1 MQHQNLF
8 VFDIETIPDLA
19 AAKRLLNL
27 DSDDKNELRQ
37 ALTNYHLKITDG
49 KNSFLR
55 QPFWQVITISFL
67 EAEITYDFNGQE
79 FYHLKDIRSGGD
91 LSSLETDLVRGFFS
105 HLKKNPSRLVSFNGK
120 NFDLPVLKYAAMKH
134 EIEASW
140 LYKMGDK
147 WNNYNQ
153 KYALNW
159 HCDLADAFSDFG
171 ASAKVKM
178 NELCAA
184 FNLPGKI
191 GVDGA
196 QVMEMFDQGKLTEIR
211 NYCESD
217 VINTYLLFLVYQH
230 HIGSISKESFTKC
243 REDLRQFLEKNSKD
257 KKHFGEFLENY
268 TKIDFYQ
275 KDKVKRE

>member
-19 AAKRLLNL
+19 AARNLL
-27 DSDDKNELRQ
+27 DMQEAADKEVKE
-37 ALTNYHLKITDG
+37 AIIKYHLDLTDQ

-55 QPFWQVITISFL
+55 QPFHKIIAISFL
-67 EAEITYDFNGQE
+67 QAEIIRDFNGQE
-79 FYHLKDIRSGGD
+79 FYNIIDIRSGGD
-91 LSSLETDLVRGFFS
+91 LLSSEADLVKGFFA
-105 HLKKNPSRLVSFNGK
+105 HLKKNFSRLVSFNGK

-134 EIEASW
+134 EIEAGW

-153 KYALNW
+153 RYSLDW

-191 GVDGA
+191 GVDGSM
-196 QVMEMFDQGKLTEIR
+196 VEEFFYQGRLQEIR
-211 NYCESD
+211 DYCETD
-217 VINTYLLFLVYQH
+217 VLNTFLLYLIYQH
-230 HIGSISKESFTKC
+230 HNGSISKDSLLKSKENLKT
-243 REDLRQFLEKNSKD
+243 LLQEKSSNKINF
-257 KKHFGEFLENY
+257 KEFLNEWKNVE
-268 TKIDFYQ
+268 TLK
-275 KDKVKRE
+275 K